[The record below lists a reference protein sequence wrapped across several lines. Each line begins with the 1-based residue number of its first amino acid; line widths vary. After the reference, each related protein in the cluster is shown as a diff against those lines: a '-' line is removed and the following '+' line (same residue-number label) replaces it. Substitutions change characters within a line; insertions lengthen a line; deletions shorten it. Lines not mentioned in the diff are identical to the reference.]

1 MTESITPAKEVE
13 TTQPRRFGLLLDIG
27 QTIVLTVLIFF
38 GIQTFVA
45 QPYQVEMLSMQS
57 TLEPGQYVLVDKLT
71 PRWASYRRG
80 DIIVFRPPEA
90 AGDAVPFIKRVI
102 GIPGDTVE
110 LRNGQVFV
118 NDLELDESYLYRD
131 SEGQTEPTDP
141 SIAGATQWHVAAGQL
156 LVMGDHRQESSD
168 SRGFGPIDVSDVI
181 GRAWLR
187 YWPLDAFG
195 VLPTQLYPEL
205 AEAPR
210 GRPMPHGIAR
220 RSVSSK

>member
-1 MTESITPAKEVE
+1 
-13 TTQPRRFGLLLDIG
+13 
-27 QTIVLTVLIFF
+27 
-38 GIQTFVA
+38 
-45 QPYQVEMLSMQS
+45 
-57 TLEPGQYVLVDKLT
+57 
-71 PRWASYRRG
+71 
-80 DIIVFRPPEA
+80 VFRPPEA
-90 AGDAVPFIKRVI
+90 AADAVPFIKRVI

-168 SRGFGPIDVSDVI
+168 SRGFGPIDVADVV

-195 VLPTQLYPEL
+195 VLPPQPYPEL

-210 GRPMPHGIAR
+210 GWPMSHDLAR
-220 RSVSSK
+220 R